1 MTRPDTDAAPI
12 DAPPPKKDGTRETME
27 SIVIAFVF
35 CFLFKTFEA
44 EAFVIP
50 TGSMAPTLYGR
61 HKDVE
66 CPGCGTEWAVGASTE
81 VDDAG
86 YLKVFGS
93 PDGPKPAALVRSAKC
108 PNCNRPVDLA
118 PLPPFAGDRILVN
131 KWPFLLGEPERW
143 AVTVFKFPENPT
155 TNYVKRMVGLPG
167 ETLTLRQGDLYRITG
182 GPTGGAAE
190 TLRKEPAKQRAMT
203 LPVYDHARPAPE
215 LLAAGVPERFAPVR
229 YRGESAGPGAVAGW
243 VEDAT
248 GWTALPETRA
258 LRLSPGAGNGGA
270 GNGGAGEEW
279 NWIRYRHLRP
289 TAEQWRQAALGARVE
304 DVTPKLILDHC
315 AYNPDTLQ
323 PDGAFW
329 VGDLEMALDLELSD
343 LSDGAAALLELVEGD
358 RTYRCRIDATT
369 GTATLTYYDTL
380 AGEETMAEAADGR
393 STTAESVL
401 AEGPTAV
408 VGAGAYELVF
418 ANVDGALTLW
428 VDGEPT
434 AFLPADGS
442 GPVDQVPYPPF
453 TAMTVQEPSER
464 DFTPAGF
471 AVKHAS
477 ARAEG
482 MTIRRDL
489 YYRGIF
495 RDPDDLSP
503 SRRDTDGRG
512 RPLVFE
518 DVEDGR
524 LSELA
529 SLADDPLAYARR
541 YRGGPLLANRSP
553 LDVDPRV
560 YEMTLGAD
568 EFLMLGDNSPSSLDS
583 RLWSNTR
590 GAPRR
595 HAVPR
600 DALVGTAFAIYW
612 PHGDPIWFEADDD
625 GDGVGDGFTRGWAA
639 DIPGLNRWFY
649 HVGTDGRIV
658 PSYQEHGVPFLPNFE
673 RLFQRI
679 R

>member
-1 MTRPDTDAAPI
+1 MTEKPTEAEA
-12 DAPPPKKDGTRETME
+12 PPKKDGTRETME

-66 CPGCGTEWAVGASTE
+66 CPGCGTEWAVGASQE

-86 YLKVFGS
+86 YLYVRGG
-93 PDGPKPAALVRSAKC
+93 PDGPVPTERVRSAKC
-108 PNCNRPVDLA
+108 PNCNRPVDLT

-131 KWPFLLGEPERW
+131 KWPFLLGEPDRW
-143 AVTVFKFPENPT
+143 DVTVFKFPENPT

-167 ETLTLRQGDLYRITG
+167 ETLTLRQGDLYRITNGPDG
-182 GPTGGAAE
+182 GPAAGVAE
-190 TLRKEPAKQRAMT
+190 MLRKEPAKQRAMT

-229 YRGESAGPGAVAGW
+229 YRGESAGPGAIAGW

-258 LRLSPGAGNGGA
+258 LRRSPGA

-279 NWIRYRHLRP
+279 DWIRYRHLRP
-289 TAEQWRQAALGARVE
+289 TAEQWRQAIVGARVE
-304 DVTPKLILDHC
+304 DVSPKLILDHC
-315 AYNPDTLQ
+315 AYNPDVLQ

-343 LSDGAAALLELVEGD
+343 LSDGAGVLLELVEGD

-369 GTATLTYYDTL
+369 GTATLSYYDTL
-380 AGEETMAEAADGR
+380 PGAERAAAASDGR
-393 STTAESVL
+393 LSDIESVL
-401 AEGPTAV
+401 AEGPCEVAE
-408 VGAGAYELVF
+408 AGAYQLVF
-418 ANVDGALTLW
+418 ANVDDALTLW
-428 VDGEPT
+428 VDGEPV
-434 AFLPADGS
+434 AFVPADGA
-442 GPVDQVPYPPF
+442 GAVEQVPYPPY
-453 TAMTVQEPSER
+453 TATTVQEPTER

-471 AVKHAS
+471 AVKNAS

-489 YYRGIF
+489 YYRGSF
-495 RDPDDLSP
+495 RDPDDLGP
-503 SRRDTDGRG
+503 SGRKTDGRG
-512 RPLVFE
+512 RRLMFD
-518 DVEDGR
+518 DVEEGR

-541 YRGGPLLANRSP
+541 YRSTLLASDPR
-553 LDVDPRV
+553 VDPRV
-560 YEMTLGAD
+560 YEMRLGPD

-612 PHGDPIWFEADDD
+612 PHGEPIWFEADDD

-658 PSYQEHGVPFLPNFE
+658 TSYQEHGVPFLPNFA
-673 RLFQRI
+673 RLFQLI

>member
-1 MTRPDTDAAPI
+1 MTEPTTAAAAPP
-12 DAPPPKKDGTRETME
+12 ASPPKKDGTRETME
-27 SIVIAFVF
+27 SIVVAFVF

-66 CPGCGTEWAVGASTE
+66 CPGCGFEWAAGASRE
-81 VDDAG
+81 VDENG
-86 YLKVFGS
+86 YLYVRRSDEGLVPS
-93 PDGPKPAALVRSAKC
+93 KPVRNVKC
-108 PNCNRPVDLA
+108 PNCARPVDLT

-143 AVTVFKFPENPT
+143 DVTVFKFPENPT

-167 ETLTLRQGDLYRITG
+167 ETLTLRQGDLYRMTDG
-182 GPTGGAAE
+182 VAE
-190 TLRKEPAKQRAMT
+190 ILRKPPAKQRAMT
-203 LPVYDHARPAPE
+203 LPVHEHARPAPD

-243 VEDAT
+243 TEDT
-248 GWTALPETRA
+248 LGWSALPEARA
-258 LRLSPGAGNGGA
+258 LRRSPAAGS
-270 GNGGAGEEW
+270 EW
-279 NWIRYRHLRP
+279 NWVRYRHLRP
-289 TAEQWRQAALGARVE
+289 TAAQWREVQGGLKVS

-315 AYNPDTLQ
+315 AYNPDVLQ

-329 VGDLEMALDLELSD
+329 VGDLELALELELSE
-343 LSDGAAALLELVEGD
+343 LTTGGAGVLLELVEGD
-358 RTYRCRIDATT
+358 RTYRCRIDAAT
-369 GTATLTYYDTL
+369 GLATLSYYDTL
-380 AGEETMAEAADGR
+380 PGAAAAAAISDGAANTLE
-393 STTAESVL
+393 STL
-401 AEGPTAV
+401 AEGLTDL
-408 VGAGAYELVF
+408 VGAGTYDLVF
-418 ANVDGALTLW
+418 ANVDDALTLW
-428 VDGEPT
+428 VDGEPVPFT
-434 AFLPADGS
+434 TPDGAAHD
-442 GPVDQVPYPPF
+442 GPVPYPAL
-453 TAMTVQEPSER
+453 TGTRVQEPTDR

-471 AVKHAS
+471 AVKNAA
-477 ARAEG
+477 ARVSG

-489 YYRGIF
+489 YYRGSF
-495 RDPDDLSP
+495 RGPDDLGPVERKSDGLG
-503 SRRDTDGRG
+503 RRLEFD
-512 RPLVFE
+512 
-518 DVEDGR
+518 DVEPGR

-529 SLADDPLAYARR
+529 ALADEPLAYARR
-541 YRGGPLLANRSP
+541 YRSTLLAG
-553 LDVDPRV
+553 DPRV
-560 YEMTLGAD
+560 DRRVYELTLGPD

-612 PHGDPIWFEADDD
+612 PHGEPILFGKSVE
-625 GDGVGDGFTRGWAA
+625 DGVTVTRGWASPS
-639 DIPGLNRWFY
+639 IPALNRWFY
-649 HVGTDGRIV
+649 HVGTNGELA
-658 PSYQEHGVPFLPNFE
+658 PNYQEHGIPFLPNFS

>member
-1 MTRPDTDAAPI
+1 MTKPDTDAAASPEK
-12 DAPPPKKDGTRETME
+12 PPKKDGTRETME

-61 HKDVE
+61 HKDAV
-66 CPGCGTEWAVGASTE
+66 CPGCGFEWAVGASQE

-86 YLKVFGS
+86 YLHSFD
-93 PDGPKPAALVRSAKC
+93 PDGIRGPKPPEPSSRERVHSAKC
-108 PNCNRPVDLA
+108 PNCNRPVNLA

-143 AVTVFKFPENPT
+143 AVTVFKFPESPT
-155 TNYVKRMVGLPG
+155 TNYVKRLVGLPG
-167 ETLTLRQGDLYRITG
+167 ETLTLRQGDLYRIVG
-182 GPTGGAAE
+182 RENGAGAAE
-190 TLRKEPAKQRAMT
+190 MLRKEPAKQRAMT
-203 LPVYDHARPAPE
+203 LPVYEHAKPAPE

-248 GWTALPETRA
+248 GWSALPEARA
-258 LRLSPGAGNGGA
+258 LRLTPGAGSGG
-270 GNGGAGEEW
+270 GSDGAPDDQW
-279 NWIRYRHLRP
+279 DWVRYRHFRP
-289 TAEQWRQAALGARVE
+289 TAEQWRQVADGVPVN

-329 VGDLEMALDLELSD
+329 VGDLEMALELELSD
-343 LSDGAAALLELVEGD
+343 VADGAGVLLELVEGD
-358 RTYRCRIDATT
+358 RTYRCRIDPGT
-369 GTATLTYYDTL
+369 GQATLSYYDTL
-380 AGEETMAEAADGR
+380 PGAEQAAEASDGR
-393 STTAESVL
+393 LDPIESTL
-401 AEGPTAV
+401 AEGATEIFGP
-408 VGAGAYELVF
+408 GEYELVF
-418 ANVDGALTLW
+418 ANVDDALTLW
-428 VDGEPT
+428 VDGDPIEFMPAGGGEPVEQT
-434 AFLPADGS
+434 L
-442 GPVDQVPYPPF
+442 YPPYAA
-453 TAMTVQEPSER
+453 TSVQEPTDR

-471 AVKHAS
+471 AVKNLT
-477 ARAEG
+477 ARASE

-489 YYRGIF
+489 YYRGSF
-495 RDPDDLSP
+495 RDPNDLGP
-503 SRRDTDGRG
+503 VVRKTDSLGRK
-512 RPLVFE
+512 LEFD
-518 DVEDGR
+518 DVETGR

-529 SLADDPLAYARR
+529 SLADQPAAYARR
-541 YRGGPLLANRSP
+541 YRSTLLADDPRVNR
-553 LDVDPRV
+553 RV
-560 YEMTLGAD
+560 YEMTLGPD

-600 DALVGTAFAIYW
+600 EALVGTAFAIYW
-612 PHGDPIWFEADDD
+612 PHGEPFWFADDD
-625 GDGVGDGFTRGWAA
+625 GVTRGWAA
-639 DIPGLNRWFY
+639 DWIPGLNRWFY

-658 PSYQEHGVPFLPNFE
+658 PSYQEHGVPFLPNFA